1 MWTWN
6 PVQHFFFYFFH
17 WHSVYSIVWHHTVGD
32 IMPYHLFFIIKIHYL
47 SHGWLSPS
55 NLPKWQPQR
64 EKGEAP
70 TMCSSGFYKSLEFQ
84 TNYNLFY
91 HQLSQKLLSFLCIVY
106 FPLDWIAEFK
116 YLELFYLLLFS
127 YKISQNALIIWLV
140 LLFIKES
147 QAPTLGIWSTITQK
161 GVVSP
166 LLNHLR
172 KLSVN
177 YTSF

>member
-1 MWTWN
+1 MKSSSA
-6 PVQHFFFYFFH
+6 FFFYFFH

-55 NLPKWQPQR
+55 NLPKWQPQI

-91 HQLSQKLLSFLCIVY
+91 HQLSQKLLSFQCIVY